1 MGDFIIITLMVSS
14 FWLLWEIIRVV
25 SMEWLN
31 RDEITLPAGEL
42 GRSEPAALCQVLS
55 NSFPGVSG
63 HGYQKGGTFRAGYG

>member
-31 RDEITLPAGEL
+31 RD
-42 GRSEPAALCQVLS
+42 
-55 NSFPGVSG
+55 VSG

>member
-31 RDEITLPAGEL
+31 RAG
-42 GRSEPAALCQVLS
+42 GRAWEKRAAALCR
-55 NSFPGVSG
+55 FFRTAFRDVSG